1 MFFVKLR
8 ERWAFK
14 SSLTL
19 YEGFVIFLNEAGRGA
34 AWERTGMGCQ
44 WSEVQILSPRP
55 FAVFMLKILL
65 TNDDGINSKGIQF
78 LRSFLEKFG
87 LVWVVAP
94 EGERTGIS
102 HALSLK
108 HPLRVKRLEDRVWAV
123 EGTPVDCV
131 HLAVFR
137 LLKERPDL
145 VVSGPN
151 DGPNIGD
158 EVFYSG
164 TVAAAIEA
172 SILGIQ
178 AIAISMAPRDGHN
191 YDTAAFV
198 LEKLIPKLLEDPL
211 PARTALN
218 VNVPNIPPTELK
230 GFKVTRL
237 AKRVFVDCI
246 KECLDPRGVPYY
258 WLSGGGRFSE
268 EEGTDHEALK
278 AGFVSVTPLK
288 ADLTAY
294 EEFVRISKW
303 GLEKDL

>member
-1 MFFVKLR
+1 
-8 ERWAFK
+8 
-14 SSLTL
+14 
-19 YEGFVIFLNEAGRGA
+19 
-34 AWERTGMGCQ
+34 
-44 WSEVQILSPRP
+44 
-55 FAVFMLKILL
+55 MLKILL